1 MDRELVFPD
10 SVARWFELADT
21 EHARAKMATVMSRA
35 MPEIVT
41 IGTALPDLKPKTVVD
56 IGCGLG
62 AKTMFLA
69 WLYRIENI
77 YLLDGDG
84 TKPHMGSY
92 QERTEAWSSAFMAQE
107 FLTANMEPQYKV
119 KAIDV
124 NAWDRA
130 PVPTDLIV
138 SFRAWGH
145 HFSVRQ
151 YLEFAW
157 SSLEP
162 GGHVILDIRRNT
174 DGFRHMIERGFKLVK
189 ELDDPSNKCCRM
201 VYTK

>member
-1 MDRELVFPD
+1 VERELIFPD
-10 SVARWFELADT
+10 SIAQWFELSNT
-21 EHARAKMATVMSRA
+21 EHAKAKMATIMSRA
-35 MPEIVT
+35 LPEIVT
-41 IGTALPDLKPKTVVD
+41 IGKALPDIEPKRVVD

-69 WLYRIENI
+69 WLYRIEDI
-77 YLLDGDG
+77 HLLDGDG
-84 TKPHMGSY
+84 TKRHAGGY
-92 QERTEAWSSAFMAQE
+92 QACTEAWASAFLAKE

-119 KAIDV
+119 HAINV
-124 NAWDRA
+124 NEWDRA
-130 PVPTDLIV
+130 PIPTDLIV

-145 HFSVRQ
+145 HFAVRQ
-151 YLEFAW
+151 YLDFAW

-174 DGFRHMIERGFKLVK
+174 DGFKHMIERGFKMVK